1 MTAAAVKTLYLA
13 DVEVLGGRA
22 GSARSSDGN
31 LDVRLTQPVGADADG
46 EAGTNPEQLFAAAYG
61 ACFLNG
67 VAIVARR
74 MRIEPPD
81 DLRAEV
87 EVGLHVSGRD
97 FGLSVGITVSMPGV
111 DAELAQE
118 IIEAVHQTCPYSK
131 ATRGNI
137 DVTLKVVAP

>member
-1 MTAAAVKTLYLA
+1 MTAAAAKTLYLA
-13 DVEVLGGRA
+13 RVEVVGGRE

-31 LDVRLTQPVGADADG
+31 LDVQLTQPVVAGADG

-81 DLRAEV
+81 DVRAEV
-87 EVGLHVSGRD
+87 EVGLCVSGRD
-97 FGLSVGITVSMPGV
+97 YGLSIAITVSMPGV
-111 DAELAQE
+111 DGALARE
-118 IIEAVHQTCPYSK
+118 VVEAVHQTCPYSN

-137 DVTLKVVAP
+137 DVTLRVVAP